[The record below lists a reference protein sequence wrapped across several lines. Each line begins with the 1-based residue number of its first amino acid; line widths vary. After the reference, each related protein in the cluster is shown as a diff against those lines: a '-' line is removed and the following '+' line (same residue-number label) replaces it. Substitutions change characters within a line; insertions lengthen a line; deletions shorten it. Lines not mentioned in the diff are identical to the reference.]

1 MRVVAKFLLRGDE
14 FPHEFQRFFRFWSE
28 KNNAK
33 DKSRSQFYQE
43 ESQRPRLDEKLVY
56 NFDHVSLRTKKKEKK
71 IFKKFTWGTR
81 QSYRYISIDV
91 VRW

>member
-1 MRVVAKFLLRGDE
+1 MRVVAKFLLRGDV
-14 FPHEFQRFFRFWSE
+14 PHEFQRFFRFWSE

-56 NFDHVSLRTKKKEKK
+56 NFDHVSLRTKKRKK
-71 IFKKFTWGTR
+71 
-81 QSYRYISIDV
+81 RYLRNLLGEQDRAIGIS
-91 VRW
+91 R